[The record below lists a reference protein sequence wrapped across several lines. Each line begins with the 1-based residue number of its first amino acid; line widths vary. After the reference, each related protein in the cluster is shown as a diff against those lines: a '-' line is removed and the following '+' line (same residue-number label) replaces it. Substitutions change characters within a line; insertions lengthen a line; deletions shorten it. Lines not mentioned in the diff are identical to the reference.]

1 MRVLVFGT
9 FDHLHPGH
17 HYVLTEAGSRGD
29 LHIVVA
35 RDATVKHVKGFLPA
49 HDENER
55 KSALENAYPDAT
67 VFLGHEHDYM
77 QPVRKVQPDLIVLGY
92 DQELPFGITENS
104 LGCSIERLEAY
115 EPHKYKS
122 SILRKETK

>member
-17 HYVLTEAGSRGD
+17 HYVLAEASSRGD

-49 HDENER
+49 HDENKR
-55 KSALENAYPDAT
+55 KSALEHAYPDAT
-67 VFLGHEHDYM
+67 VLLGDEHDYM

-92 DQELPFGITENS
+92 DQKFPAGITENS
-104 LGCSIERLEAY
+104 LECSIERLDAY
-115 EPHKYKS
+115 EPQKYKS
-122 SILRKETK
+122 SILRKEAE